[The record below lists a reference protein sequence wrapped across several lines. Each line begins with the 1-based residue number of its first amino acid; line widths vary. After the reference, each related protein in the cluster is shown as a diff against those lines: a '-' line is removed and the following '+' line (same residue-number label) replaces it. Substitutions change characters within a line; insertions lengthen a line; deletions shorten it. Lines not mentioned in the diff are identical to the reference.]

1 MNTTHFE
8 DSLPFAATNKDRL
21 EIAAETDAL
30 EEAVTETQD
39 TIKQRLQAA
48 RALIDQPEHW
58 TKGALRR
65 DAAGCPVVLPHHTV
79 ASRCAFGAILEACSV
94 EEEREVRRH
103 LMASVNS
110 RTPEGY
116 YSDITNW
123 NDARDRTHAEV
134 LQAFDRAIED
144 RS

>member
-30 EEAVTETQD
+30 EEVVTGTQE
-39 TIKQRLQAA
+39 TIKQRLRAA
-48 RALIDQPEHW
+48 RALIDQREHW
-58 TKGALRR
+58 TQGALQR
-65 DAAGCPVVLPHHTV
+65 DAAGRPVVLVHHTV

-103 LMASVNS
+103 LMASINS

-123 NDARDRTHAEV
+123 NDYPDRTHAEV
-134 LQAFDRAIED
+134 MQAFDRAIED
-144 RS
+144 AQ